1 MTTRTKALRIPALF
15 FAPVLGFFL
24 ISCAAYERQ
33 VVPFK
38 LPSAYPNATEVA
50 GTTIASKAFDD
61 PKEAGQAFG
70 FSIREAGVLPIQ
82 VIFDNKGSRPL
93 EIVPEQTFLIDTDD
107 NLWPILDSR
116 LVYDRIAKQTELG
129 QVAPEGAKAAMLAG
143 AAGAI
148 IGAAVGIVSGQNV
161 GKTVAQGAAIGAAGG
176 AVLGGTKGLTDVEV
190 QRQIRE
196 DLRTRSLEQRA
207 ITPGEVAYGFIFF
220 PGEAK
225 KAKELRLRLR
235 EGDTK
240 LVYPPLYFKY

>member
-1 MTTRTKALRIPALF
+1 MTMRIGASRLWVVAAALCLGLF
-15 FAPVLGFFL
+15 LL
-24 ISCAAYERQ
+24 SCSKYERQ

-38 LPSAYPNATEVA
+38 MPSAYPNAVEVA
-50 GTTIASKAFDD
+50 GAVVASRAYDD

-70 FSIREAGVLPIQ
+70 FSIREAGILPVQ
-82 VIFDNKGSRPL
+82 VIFDNKGTHPL

-129 QVAPEGAKAAMLAG
+129 QVMPEGAKSAMLGG

-148 IGAAVGIVSGQNV
+148 IGAAIGIVSGYNV
-161 GKTVAQGAAIGAAGG
+161 GDAAMKGAAIGAAGG
-176 AVLGGTKGLTDVEV
+176 AVIGGTKGATDVDV

-196 DLRTRSLEQRA
+196 DLRTRSLERRA
-207 ITPGEVAYGFIFF
+207 IAPGEVAYGFIFF

-225 KAKELRLRLR
+225 KAKELRLKLK
-235 EGDTK
+235 EGDTQ
-240 LVYPPLYFKY
+240 LTYPPMYFKF

>member
-1 MTTRTKALRIPALF
+1 MTMRTRIPMVWVVLIALS
-15 FAPVLGFFL
+15 LGLFL
-24 ISCAAYERQ
+24 VSCATYERQ
-33 VVPFK
+33 IVPFK
-38 LPSAYPNATEVA
+38 MPAAYPNALEVA
-50 GTTIASKAFDD
+50 GAVIASKAYDD

-70 FSIREAGVLPIQ
+70 FSIREAGVLPVQ
-82 VIFDNKGSRPL
+82 VIFDNKGSHPL

-116 LVYDRIAKQTELG
+116 LVYDRIAKHTELG
-129 QVAPEGAKAAMLAG
+129 QVMPEGAKSGMLGG

-148 IGAAVGIVSGQNV
+148 IGAAIGIVSGQNV
-161 GKTVAQGAAIGAAGG
+161 GDAAMKGAAIGAAGG
-176 AVLGGTKGLTDVEV
+176 MVLGGGKGLTDVDV

-196 DLRTRSLEQRA
+196 DLRTRSLERRA

-225 KAKELRLRLR
+225 KSKELRLRLM

-240 LVYPPLYFKY
+240 LTYPPMYFKF

>member
-1 MTTRTKALRIPALF
+1 MTIRTRALRSWAVVIALG
-15 FAPVLGFFL
+15 LGL
-24 ISCAAYERQ
+24 ILMSCTKYERQ
-33 VVPFK
+33 IVPFK
-38 LPSAYPNATEVA
+38 MPSAYPNALEVSGA
-50 GTTIASKAFDD
+50 VVASRAYDD

-70 FSIREAGVLPIQ
+70 FSIREAGILPVQI
-82 VIFDNKGSRPL
+82 IFDNKGSHPL

-129 QVAPEGAKAAMLAG
+129 QVMPEGAKSGMLGG

-161 GKTVAQGAAIGAAGG
+161 GDAAMKGAAIGAAGG
-176 AVLGGTKGLTDVEV
+176 AVIGGTQGLTDVDV

-196 DLRTRSLEQRA
+196 DLRTRSLERRA
-207 ITPGEVAYGFIFF
+207 IVPGEVAYGFIFF

-225 KAKELRLRLR
+225 KSKELRLRLK

-240 LVYPPLYFKY
+240 LTYPPMYFKF